1 MAGRISGLRAQQ
13 RNPERVN
20 VYLDGEFAFGL
31 AAIYAAGLRVGQQLS
46 DSEIAQLQEA
56 DLLEQNYERAVRFL
70 SYRPRSEAEIRHYLK
85 EKAVEPAVV
94 EAVVERL
101 RGQGYLDDA
110 EFARY
115 WVENRQRFRPRGVRA
130 LRHELRLKGVNP
142 DTIEQAVGEV
152 ESGSLAYQ
160 AARPQAERQAA
171 MAQSDPPA
179 FRRRLIAF
187 LVRRGFDYGEARD
200 AVNQLAR
207 ELGAEAPP
215 EADEEI

>member
-1 MAGRISGLRAQQ
+1 MAGNISGLRVQQ

-20 VYLDGEFAFGL
+20 VYLDGEFVFGL
-31 AAIYAAGLRVGQQLS
+31 AAIYAAGLRVGQPLS
-46 DSEIAQLQEA
+46 DGEIAQLQEA
-56 DLLEQNYERAVRFL
+56 DLLERTYDRAVRFL
-70 SYRPRSEAEIRHYLK
+70 SYRPRSEAEVRRNLREK
-85 EKAVEPAVV
+85 EVEPAVI

-101 RGQGYLDDA
+101 RSRRYLDDA

-142 DTIEQAVGEV
+142 ATIEEAVGEV
-152 ESGSLAYQ
+152 EAGSLAYQ

-171 MAQSDPPA
+171 LAQSDPPA

-187 LVRRGFDYGEARD
+187 LVRRGFDYADARD

-207 ELGAEAPP
+207 ELEADASP
-215 EADEEI
+215 EADE